1 MIKKGI
7 KKRKMQEFI
16 RMEIYEKLK
25 TRNLTKKK

>member
-25 TRNLTKKK
+25 TRNLTNKK